1 MSNTQNK
8 VTANSSFDKDE
19 LNQERTSSF
28 SLECRNRMV
37 QFKTK
42 LKSKKFTKE
51 ELYKICPV
59 CKKIVEL
66 F

>member
-1 MSNTQNK
+1 MPNTQNK

-37 QFKTK
+37 
-42 LKSKKFTKE
+42 
-51 ELYKICPV
+51 
-59 CKKIVEL
+59 
-66 F
+66 